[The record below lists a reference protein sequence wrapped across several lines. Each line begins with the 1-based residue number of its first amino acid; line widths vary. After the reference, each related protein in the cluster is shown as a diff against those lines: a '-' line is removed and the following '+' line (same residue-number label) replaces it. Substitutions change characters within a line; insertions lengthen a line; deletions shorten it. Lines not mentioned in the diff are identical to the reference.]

1 MLPRITMKR
10 TTTLLPLCRCLV
22 VMAVLFLL
30 SACAGQTANLAYT
43 NGTVVE
49 TLSAAVSL
57 SYSSGEKGMG
67 GSGYLVYRRPD
78 LMRLIILSPFG
89 TTLMEIYVNGERVT
103 IVYPGKGAAF
113 AGRLADLPERG
124 ESAGW
129 RQVRW
134 VMEVDPPGTALRD
147 GTLERVTSLGMKER
161 VTFENGLVTAKA
173 LSNGDEARYGDFAA
187 INGVPLATE
196 IIMENVAGDRFRLKL
211 NEPEVNT
218 PFEADVF
225 TPRLDGLTVYPLAAL
240 QGS

>member
-1 MLPRITMKR
+1 MRIT
-10 TTTLLPLCRCLV
+10 TLCRSLLLL
-22 VMAVLFLL
+22 AALFLL
-30 SACAGQTANLAYT
+30 SSCAGSLANLAYT
-43 NGTVVE
+43 NGAVAD

-57 SYSSGEKGMG
+57 SFGSGERGMA

-89 TTLMEIYVNGERVT
+89 TTLMELYVNGERIT
-103 IVYPGKGAAF
+103 IVYPGKEAAF

-134 VMEVDPPGTALRD
+134 VMDVDPPGSSLRD
-147 GTLERVTSLGMKER
+147 GTLERVNGVGVRER
-161 VTFENGLVTAKA
+161 ITYENGLVTSKS
-173 LSNGDEARYGDFAA
+173 LPNGDEVRYGDFQVIA
-187 INGVPLATE
+187 GVPLATE
-196 IIMENVAGDRFRLKL
+196 IIMENAAGDRFRLKL

-218 PFEADVF
+218 PLDADVF
-225 TPRLDGLTVYPLAAL
+225 TPRLDGLTVYPLTAL

>member
-1 MLPRITMKR
+1 MFITTKR
-10 TTTLLPLCRCLV
+10 TTILLPVCRCLV
-22 VMAVLFLL
+22 LLTALFFL
-30 SACAGQTANLAYT
+30 SACAGQVAQLVYT
-43 NGTVVE
+43 KGAVVE

-57 SYSSGEKGMG
+57 SFSSGERGMG

-78 LMRLIILSPFG
+78 LMRLIVLSPFG

-103 IVYPGKGAAF
+103 IVYPGKGAAY
-113 AGRLADLPERG
+113 AGRLAELPQRG

-134 VMEVDPPGTALRD
+134 VMEVDPPGSTMQD
-147 GTLERVTSLGMKER
+147 GTLERVNGMGMKER

-173 LSNGDEARYGDFAA
+173 LPNGDGARYGDFAV
-187 INGVPLATE
+187 IGGVPLATE
-196 IIMENVAGDRFRLKL
+196 IIMENIAGDRFRLKL

-218 PFEADVF
+218 PFEVDLF

>member
-1 MLPRITMKR
+1 MFPSCTTKR
-10 TTTLLPLCRCLV
+10 TNTLLPLCRCLV
-22 VMAVLFLL
+22 LLTALFLL
-30 SACAGQTANLAYT
+30 SACAGQTARLAYT
-43 NGTVVE
+43 NGAVVE
-49 TLSAAVSL
+49 TLSAAVNL
-57 SYSSGEKGMG
+57 SFSSGEKGMG

-103 IVYPGKGAAF
+103 IVYPGKGAAY
-113 AGRLADLPERG
+113 AGRLSDLPERG

-134 VMEVDPPGTALRD
+134 VMDVDPPGATMQD
-147 GTLERVTSLGMKER
+147 GTLERANSLGIKER

-173 LSNGDEARYGDFAA
+173 LANGDRAFYGDFTVTG
-187 INGVPLATE
+187 GVPLATE
-196 IIMENVAGDRFRLKL
+196 IVMENTAGDRFRLKL

-225 TPRLDGLTVYPLAAL
+225 TPRLDGLAVYPLAAL

>member
-10 TTTLLPLCRCLV
+10 TTILLPLCRCIVL
-22 VMAVLFLL
+22 MAVLFLL
-30 SACAGQTANLAYT
+30 SACAGRTANLAYT
-43 NGTVVE
+43 NGAVVE

-147 GTLERVTSLGMKER
+147 GTLERVNSLGMKER

-173 LSNGDEARYGDFAA
+173 LTNGDEARYGDFAV
-187 INGVPLATE
+187 ISGVPLATE
-196 IIMENVAGDRFRLKL
+196 IIMENAAGDRFRLKL

-225 TPRLDGLTVYPLAAL
+225 TPRLDGLTVYPLATL

>member
-1 MLPRITMKR
+1 MKHNNIVLSVRI
-10 TTTLLPLCRCLV
+10 LLLS
-22 VMAVLFLL
+22 VLFLL
-30 SACAGQTANLAYT
+30 SSCAGPLANLPYT
-43 NGTVVE
+43 KGAVAD

-57 SYSSGEKGMG
+57 SFSSGERGMSG
-67 GSGYLVYRRPD
+67 NGYLIYRRPD
-78 LMRLIILSPFG
+78 LMRLIVLSPFG
-89 TTLMEIYVNGERVT
+89 TTLMELYVNGERIT

-134 VMEVDPPGTALRD
+134 VMDVDPPGSALRD
-147 GTLERVTSLGMKER
+147 GTLERLNSLGVRER

-173 LSNGDEARYGDFAA
+173 LSNGDEARYGDFEV
-187 INGVPLATE
+187 IGGVPLATE
-196 IIMENVAGDRFRLKL
+196 IVMENAAGDRFRLKL

-218 PFEADVF
+218 PLETDVF